1 MGSRYHC
8 AACGAGCGM
17 MGHGPCSKGEE
28 NASLLAAGKA
38 RRWHFGYEI
47 PPEKSIREILS
58 DLELDSEKE
67 HDPEMLRKAVS
78 MLYQQTVK
86 KDFEASAFDSG
97 D

>member
-47 PPEKSIREILS
+47 PSEKSVREILS
-58 DLELDSEKE
+58 LLDLDPEKEQDLET
-67 HDPEMLRKAVS
+67 LRKAVV
-78 MLYQQTVK
+78 LLHQETVK